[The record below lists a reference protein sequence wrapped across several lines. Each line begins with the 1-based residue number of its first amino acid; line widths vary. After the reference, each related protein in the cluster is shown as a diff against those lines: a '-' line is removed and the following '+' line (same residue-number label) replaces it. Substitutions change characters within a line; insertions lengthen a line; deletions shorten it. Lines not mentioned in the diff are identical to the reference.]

1 MKKKGIIFLISAL
14 AIFAILIIFTVNNPG
29 TIDPETYEPAVY
41 STIFSLLP
49 PVIAI
54 LLALITKEV
63 YSSLFVGIVT
73 GALLYSNGNME
84 LMFNTMMF
92 NEEGGMVYKLADS
105 WNVGILIFLVILG
118 ILVALM
124 NKVGGSAA
132 FGIWASEHIKSRT
145 GTQIA
150 TVLLGVLIFVDDYFN
165 CLTVGSVM
173 RPVTDRQKVSRAK
186 LAYLI
191 DATAAPVC
199 IIAPVSSWAAA
210 VTSSVP
216 DDSGINGFSMF
227 LKTIP
232 YNFYALTTLFI
243 MITMILL
250 KFEYGPMKLHEKN
263 ATEKGDLFTTEARPY
278 GNADEEKKTPYG
290 KVIDLVFP
298 VIVLIVCCIL
308 GMVYTGGFFSGQSFV
323 TAFADADASVGLVI
337 GSLIT
342 LIITFCFYMVRGV
355 LTFKEFTECIPEGF
369 KAMVAPILILT
380 MAWTLSGMTGLLG
393 AKFYVHDLVAA
404 SAGGIQMFLPA
415 IIFLVAV
422 FLAFSTGTSW
432 GTFAI
437 LIPIV
442 CNVFIDAGSYEM
454 LVISISACLAGAVC
468 GDHCSPISDTTIMAS
483 AGAHSDH
490 VNHVSTQLPYALT
503 AAGVSAIGYL
513 FAGIIGYNTESSIA
527 LVSLPVTIILMLV
540 TMFVIRTITQGKSD
554 GKVEEKV
561 TEE

>member
-1 MKKKGIIFLISAL
+1 MKKKGFVFLL
-14 AIFAILIIFTVNNPG
+14 VTLVILGVFIVFSLNNPG
-29 TIDPETYEPAVY
+29 TIDSETYEPKVY

-49 PVIAI
+49 PIIAI

-63 YSSLFVGIVT
+63 YSSLFVGIVS
-73 GALLYSNGNME
+73 GALLYANGNLE
-84 LMFNTMMF
+84 LMLNTMMF

-132 FGIWASEHIKSRT
+132 FGIWASEHIKSRA
-145 GTQIA
+145 GTQLA
-150 TVLLGVLIFVDDYFN
+150 TVFLGVLIFVDDYFN

-173 RPVTDRQKVSRAK
+173 RPVTDRQNISRAK

-216 DDSGINGFSMF
+216 DDSSINGFSMF

-232 YNFYALTTLFI
+232 YNFYALTTLLMMI
-243 MITMILL
+243 MMIVM

-263 ATEKGDLFTTEARPY
+263 AEEKGDLFTTPARPY
-278 GNADEEKKTPYG
+278 GEADQEMKTPFG

-308 GMVYTGGFFSGQSFV
+308 GMVYTGGFFSGVSFV

-342 LIITFCFYMVRGV
+342 LIIAFCFYMIRGV
-355 LTFKEFTECIPEGF
+355 LTFKEFAECIPEGF
-369 KAMVAPILILT
+369 KAMVAPILILS

-404 SAGGIQMFLPA
+404 SAGVVQMFLPA
-415 IIFLVAV
+415 IIFVVAV

-442 CNVFIDAGSYEM
+442 CNVFSGEDTYEM

-483 AGAHSDH
+483 AGAHSNH
-490 VNHVSTQLPYALT
+490 VNHVLTQLPYALT
-503 AAGVSAIGYL
+503 AATVSAVGYL
-513 FAGIIGYNTESSIA
+513 IAGILGYKFEDSIA
-527 LVSLPVTIILMLV
+527 LISLPITIILLIV
-540 TMFVIRTITQGKSD
+540 TLFVIRSVTSKEKNRGQIGK
-554 GKVEEKV
+554 
-561 TEE
+561 